1 MILTLKDIMGKPDVD
16 GDNRILK
23 KEVKI
28 KMELKNKDYDF
39 AGWATKAN
47 LLCSDGRVI
56 RKDAFMHN
64 DGKKVPLVWNHMHNK
79 PEEVLGHALLENRE
93 EGVYAYCYFND
104 TDSAQSAKL
113 CVQHG
118 DINQLSIYANKL
130 KHQGSN
136 VIHGEIREVSLVL
149 AGANPG
155 AFIESVMMHG
165 DDSCEEGNIFTGEDF
180 DYVAPLVHAD
190 KSEKGE
196 EKMAEETKKP
206 EAQNDGE
213 ETVQDVFD
221 TLTEKQKTVVYAL
234 IGQAV
239 EEAGVEE
246 EGKEEGEVKHAD
258 SGKSEDEE
266 TVQDVFD
273 TLSEKQKTVVYALI
287 GQALEEAGV
296 GEDNEGGE
304 DDMKHNVFDQ
314 ETVNTQD
321 VLSHSEIQAIWDDAK
336 RLGSLKE
343 AVLQHGI
350 EDLEIM
356 FPDNKAINNTP
367 EFIKRN
373 DDWVAKVLGGVHHGP
388 FARIKTVFADITG
401 AQARAKGYTK
411 GNQKIE
417 EVFKLLKRVT
427 NPTTVYKKQK
437 LDRDDIID
445 TTTFDII
452 PWLKGELRMMLEEEL
467 ARAFLIGD
475 GRNPVDE
482 AADKIDE
489 ECIRPIWKMEDLFT
503 VKTAITL
510 TGTETAEEKAKAFI
524 TACIKSRKNYQGS
537 GNPTMFMPEDLLT
550 DCLLIED
557 TNGRVIYDTIEKLAA
572 RLRVKEIV
580 SVPVMENQT
589 RTDDEGKSYLLGG
602 IYVNLKDYNVG
613 TDKGGAVTMFDDFDI
628 DYNAYKYLM
637 ETRCSGSL
645 VKPHSAVAIEFVTAA

>member
-1 MILTLKDIMGKPDVD
+1 
-16 GDNRILK
+16 
-23 KEVKI
+23 
-28 KMELKNKDYDF
+28 MELKNKDYDF

-155 AFIESVMMHG
+155 AFIESVIMHG
-165 DDSCEEGNIFTGEDF
+165 DDSCEEGNIFTGEDL

-190 KSEKGE
+190 ESEKGDDE
-196 EKMAEETKKP
+196 VAEEAKKP
-206 EAQNDGE
+206 ETKDESE
-213 ETVQDVFD
+213 ETVMDVFN
-221 TLTEKQKTVVYAL
+221 TLNEKQKKAVYVL
-234 IGQAV
+234 IGQAI
-239 EEAGVEE
+239 EDAT
-246 EGKEEGEVKHAD
+246 KKEVKHSD
-258 SGKSEDEE
+258 DEPESEEEIDHADEE
-266 TVQDVFD
+266 GDDETVEDVFN
-273 TLSEKQKTVVYALI
+273 TLSDKQKNAVYVLI
-287 GQALEEAGV
+287 GEALEEKEGAV
-296 GEDNEGGE
+296 EHSEGGD
-304 DDMKHNVFDQ
+304 DDMKTNVFDQ
-314 ETVNTQD
+314 ETNVQGGE

-336 RLGSLKE
+336 RIGSLKE

-356 FPDNKAINNTP
+356 FPDNKAVENVP
-367 EFIKRN
+367 GFIKR
-373 DDWVAKVLGGVHHGP
+373 DTDWVAEVLQGVHHGP

-411 GNQKIE
+411 GNLKIE

-475 GRNPVDE
+475 GRDPVEE
-482 AADKIDE
+482 ANDKIDE

-503 VKTAITL
+503 VKTAVEL
-510 TGTETAEEKAKAFI
+510 KGTETAEEKAKAFI

-537 GNPTMFMPEDLLT
+537 GNPVMFMPEDLLT

-557 TNGRVIYDTIEKLAA
+557 TNGRVIYDTVEKLAA
-572 RLRVKEIV
+572 RLRVRKIV

-589 RTDDEGKSYLLGG
+589 RTDDDGKTFLLGG